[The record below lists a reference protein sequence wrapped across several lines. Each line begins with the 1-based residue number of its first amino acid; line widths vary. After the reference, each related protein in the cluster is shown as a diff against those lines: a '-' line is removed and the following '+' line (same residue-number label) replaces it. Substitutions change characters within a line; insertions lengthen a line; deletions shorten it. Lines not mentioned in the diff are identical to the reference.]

1 MLRIGIVFINK
12 SQKHKQMKKKQFLYR
27 LIIFCMLIVGC
38 KDDDDRV
45 VPPTPTENQVPGDF
59 TIQVN
64 EITANSA
71 LLEWTPAVDPDDDEV
86 SYTVFLG
93 DNTVQSDVQTAEFL
107 LEGLDAQT
115 NYNGKVVASDGKGGT
130 SENTFAF
137 DTEDEVIISEEVSI
151 AWEKS
156 YGGSEI
162 DVANALQLTVDGG
175 YIVAG
180 TANSDDGDVGDNNDS
195 ETYVGGDYWVIKL
208 SSSGDLIWET
218 NLGGSTDDSGK
229 SIQQTL
235 DGGYIVAGATNSNDQ
250 DISGDTSSFDFWIVK
265 LDESGNLIWEV
276 SYGGNGND
284 GARSIQQTSDGGYV
298 VVGSASISSG
308 DVGGNYGGLDYW
320 VLKLDTMGALVW
332 ETNLGGS
339 GFDIPESVEQ
349 TIDGGYIIGG
359 YSESSDGNVGGNY
372 GGKDYWIVK
381 LDASGNLVWETNLGG
396 TLDDYAYDIHQT
408 TDQGYI
414 VAGYSESSDFDV
426 SRNNGKKDCWI
437 VKLNTS
443 GELIWEVNIGSSE
456 SDVAHSI
463 QQTADGGYVFAG
475 NSGASDFDAST
486 NNGGYADFWAVK
498 LSPLG
503 ELSWE
508 ISFGGPE
515 PDYANAIQ
523 QTNNGYIV
531 AGYVYAS
538 GGDIS
543 GAGKG
548 KWDYWVVKL
557 E

>member
-1 MLRIGIVFINK
+1 
-12 SQKHKQMKKKQFLYR
+12 MKKKQFLYR

-137 DTEDEVIISEEVSI
+137 DTEDGVVISEEVSI

-456 SDVAHSI
+456 SDVARSI
-463 QQTADGGYVFAG
+463 QQTTDGGYVFAG

-486 NNGGYADFWAVK
+486 NNGGYADFWVVK
-498 LSPLG
+498 LNPLG

-531 AGYVYAS
+531 AGYVYAP

>member
-93 DNTVQSDVQTAEFL
+93 DNPVQSDVQTAEFL

-137 DTEDEVIISEEVSI
+137 DTEDKVVISEEVSI

-162 DVANALQLTVDGG
+162 DVANALQLTVGGG
-175 YIVAG
+175 YVVAG
-180 TANSDDGDVGDNNDS
+180 TANSDDGDVGDNNDADG
-195 ETYVGGDYWVIKL
+195 YIGGDYWVIKL
-208 SSSGDLIWET
+208 SNSGDLIWET
-218 NLGGSTDDSGK
+218 NLGGSSDEAAN
-229 SIQQTL
+229 SIQQTT
-235 DGGYIVAGATNSNDQ
+235 DGGYIIAGMTDSNDQ
-250 DISGDTSSFDFWIVK
+250 DISGDTSFADFWIVK
-265 LDESGNLIWEV
+265 LDGLGNLVWETNYGGSGNEEATDIEQV
-276 SYGGNGND
+276 
-284 GARSIQQTSDGGYV
+284 SDGGFIV
-298 VVGSASISSG
+298 AGFTSSSNG
-308 DVGGNYGGLDYW
+308 DIGENYGGIDFW
-320 VLKLDTMGALVW
+320 VIKLDTTGALVW
-332 ETNLGGS
+332 ETNLGGT
-339 GFDIPESVEQ
+339 GFDIAQSVEQ
-349 TIDGGYIIGG
+349 TVDGGYIVGG
-359 YSESSDGNVGGNY
+359 YSESSDGDVGGNY
-372 GGKDYWIVK
+372 GEKDYWIVK
-381 LDASGNLVWETNLGG
+381 LDALGNLVWETNLGG
-396 TLDDYAYDIHQT
+396 TQDDLAYDVHQT

-426 SRNNGKKDCWI
+426 SNNNGKKDCWI

-443 GELIWEVNIGSSE
+443 GELIWQVNLGSSE
-456 SDVAHSI
+456 SDTVRSI
-463 QQTADGGYVFAG
+463 QQTTDGGYVFAG

-486 NNGGYADFWAVK
+486 NNGGYADFWVVK
-498 LSPLG
+498 LNPLG

-508 ISFGGPE
+508 TSFGGPE

-531 AGYVYAS
+531 AGYVYAP

>member
-1 MLRIGIVFINK
+1 
-12 SQKHKQMKKKQFLYR
+12 MKKKQFLYR
-27 LIIFCMLIVGC
+27 LIIFCILIVGC

-45 VPPTPTENQVPGDF
+45 VPPTLAENQVPGDF

-93 DNTVQSDVQTAEFL
+93 DNPVQSDVQAAEFL

-115 NYNGKVVASDGKGGT
+115 TYNGKVVASDGKGGT

-137 DTEDEVIISEEVSI
+137 DTEEGLVISEEVSI

-180 TANSDDGDVGDNNDS
+180 TANSDDGDVGGNNDADG
-195 ETYVGGDYWVIKL
+195 YIGGDYWVIKL

-218 NLGGSTDDSGK
+218 NLGGSSDDSGR
-229 SIQQTL
+229 SIQQTS
-235 DGGYIVAGATNSNDQ
+235 DGGYIVAGATDSNDQ
-250 DISGDTSSFDFWIVK
+250 DISGDTSSSDYWIVK
-265 LDESGNLIWEV
+265 LDEFGNLIWEV
-276 SYGGNGND
+276 SYGGSGND

-298 VVGSASISSG
+298 VVGSAGFSSG
-308 DVGGNYGGLDYW
+308 DIGGNYGGLDYW
-320 VLKLDTMGALVW
+320 VIKLDTMGALVW

-349 TIDGGYIIGG
+349 TIDGGYIVGG

-381 LDASGNLVWETNLGG
+381 LDALGNLVWETNLGG
-396 TLDDYAYDIHQT
+396 TLDDYAYDVHQT

-426 SRNNGKKDCWI
+426 SSNNGKKDCWI

-456 SDVAHSI
+456 SDVARSI
-463 QQTADGGYVFAG
+463 QQTTDGGYVFAG

-508 ISFGGPE
+508 TSFGGPE

-531 AGYVYAS
+531 AGYVYAP

>member
-1 MLRIGIVFINK
+1 
-12 SQKHKQMKKKQFLYR
+12 MKKKEFLYR
-27 LIIFCMLIVGC
+27 LIIFCVLIVGC

-45 VPPTPTENQVPGDF
+45 IPPVSVENQVPGDF

-64 EITANSA
+64 QITDNNA
-71 LLEWTPAVDPDDDEV
+71 LLEWTLAVDPDDDDV
-86 SYTVFLG
+86 SYTIFLG
-93 DNTVQSDVQTAEFL
+93 ENSIQSDVKVTEFL

-115 NYNGKVVASDGKGGT
+115 SYNGKIVASDGKGGT

-137 DTEDEVIISEEVSI
+137 DTEDEVVISEEVSI

-175 YIVAG
+175 YIIVG
-180 TANSDDGDVGDNNDS
+180 TSNSDDGDVGGNNDADG
-195 ETYVGGDYWVIKL
+195 YIGGDYWVIKL

-218 NLGGSTDDSGK
+218 NLGGSSDEAAN
-229 SIQQTL
+229 SIQQTT
-235 DGGYIVAGATNSNDQ
+235 DGGYIIAGMTDSNDQ
-250 DISGDTSSFDFWIVK
+250 DISEDTSFADFWIVK
-265 LDESGNLIWEV
+265 LDGLGNLVWETNYGGSGNEEATDIEQV
-276 SYGGNGND
+276 
-284 GARSIQQTSDGGYV
+284 SDGGFIV
-298 VVGSASISSG
+298 AGFTSSSNG
-308 DVGGNYGGLDYW
+308 DVGENFGSMDYW
-320 VLKLDTMGALVW
+320 VMKLDVMGVLVW
-332 ETNLGGS
+332 ETNLGGT
-339 GFDIPESVEQ
+339 GFDIAQSVEQ
-349 TIDGGYIIGG
+349 TVDGGYIVGG
-359 YSESSDGNVGGNY
+359 YSESSDGDVGGNY
-372 GGKDYWIVK
+372 GEKDYWIVK
-381 LDASGNLVWETNLGG
+381 LDALGNLVWETNLGG
-396 TLDDYAYDIHQT
+396 TQDDLAYDVHQT

-426 SRNNGKKDCWI
+426 SSNNGKKDCWI
-437 VKLNTS
+437 IKLNTS
-443 GELIWEVNIGSSE
+443 GELVWQVNLGSSE
-456 SDVAHSI
+456 NDVARSI
-463 QQTADGGYVFAG
+463 QQTTDGGYVFAG
-475 NSGASDFDAST
+475 NSGASDFDASA

-498 LSPLG
+498 LNPLG

-531 AGYVYAS
+531 AGYVYAP

>member
-1 MLRIGIVFINK
+1 
-12 SQKHKQMKKKQFLYR
+12 MKKKEFLYR
-27 LIIFCMLIVGC
+27 LIIFCVLIVGC

-45 VPPTPTENQVPGDF
+45 IPPVSVENQVPGDF

-64 EITANSA
+64 QITDNNA
-71 LLEWTPAVDPDDDEV
+71 LLEWTLAVDPDDDDV
-86 SYTVFLG
+86 SYTIFLG
-93 DNTVQSDVQTAEFL
+93 ENSIQSDVKVTEFL

-115 NYNGKVVASDGKGGT
+115 SYNGKVVASDGKGGT

-137 DTEDEVIISEEVSI
+137 DTEDGVVISEEVSI
-151 AWEKS
+151 VWEKS

-180 TANSDDGDVGDNNDS
+180 TANSDDGDVGGNNDADG
-195 ETYVGGDYWVIKL
+195 YIGGDYWVIKL

-218 NLGGSTDDSGK
+218 NLGGSSDDSGR
-229 SIQQTL
+229 SIQQTS
-235 DGGYIVAGATNSNDQ
+235 DGGFIVAGATDSNDQ
-250 DISGDTSSFDFWIVK
+250 DISGNTSSSDYWIVK
-265 LDESGNLIWEV
+265 LDEFGNLIWEV
-276 SYGGNGND
+276 SYGGSGND

-298 VVGSASISSG
+298 VVGSAGFSSG
-308 DVGGNYGGLDYW
+308 DIGGNYGGLDYW
-320 VLKLDTMGALVW
+320 VIKLDTMGALVW

-349 TIDGGYIIGG
+349 TIDGGYIVGG
-359 YSESSDGNVGGNY
+359 YSESSNGNVGGNY

-381 LDASGNLVWETNLGG
+381 LDALGNLVWETNLGG
-396 TLDDYAYDIHQT
+396 TLDDYAYDVHQT

-426 SRNNGKKDCWI
+426 SSNNGKKDCWI

-456 SDVAHSI
+456 SDVARSI
-463 QQTADGGYVFAG
+463 QQTVDGGYVFAG
-475 NSGASDFDAST
+475 NSGASDFDASV

-498 LSPLG
+498 LNPLG

-515 PDYANAIQ
+515 PDYANSIQ

-531 AGYVYAS
+531 AGYVYAP